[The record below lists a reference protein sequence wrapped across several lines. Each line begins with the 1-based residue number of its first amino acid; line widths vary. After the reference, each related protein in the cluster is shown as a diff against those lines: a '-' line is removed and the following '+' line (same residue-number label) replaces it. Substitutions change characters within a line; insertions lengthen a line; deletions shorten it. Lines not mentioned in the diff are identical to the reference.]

1 LLLAALGA
9 KSVIEDEVQVENMR
23 KFGSSSVWHSKLK
36 MICLIIQRKLLKPTG
51 IDIKEQKMTLPLIH
65 VLNTCTAKKNHG

>member
-23 KFGSSSVWHSKLK
+23 KFGSSSAFQIKDD
-36 MICLIIQRKLLKPTG
+36 LIIQRKLLN
-51 IDIKEQKMTLPLIH
+51 QLVLI
-65 VLNTCTAKKNHG
+65 